1 MRLNINRIINGHVSL
16 DTVNEIEKTILE
28 DKIVTPLRKKNKKIF
43 NYLYLI
49 IRILR
54 KLRIPVV
61 FKTNNKYLKNP
72 LSDNVHFFTM
82 MMGLDEAKYK
92 PYAYFT
98 NHCRSIYIIDA
109 WPKDHDKII
118 EFIHKNKIDYLFVSS
133 IQASERLAKRTSK
146 TKTYWIPEGVN
157 YEEYR
162 FYKPAEKDI
171 EVLAFGRKFDLY
183 HELIKDKLEEK
194 NIKYLYEKEKGK
206 IIFPSRN
213 DFIDGLARTK
223 ISICVT
229 SDITHPERSGDIET
243 MNIRYLQSIVSKC
256 LIVGHAP
263 KEMIDLFGYNP
274 VIEIEMHNPVG
285 QLLTILDNFNNYQL
299 LIEKNY
305 QEVISH
311 HTWKHRWEQIKQI
324 YEAN

>member
-1 MRLNINRIINGHVSL
+1 M
-16 DTVNEIEKTILE
+16 DTVNEIEKVILE
-28 DKIVTPLRKKNKKIF
+28 DKIVIPIRGKNKKIF
-43 NYLYLI
+43 YCLYLI

-54 KLRIPVV
+54 KFRIPVV
-61 FKTNNKYLKNP
+61 FKTRNIYLKDP
-72 LSDNVHFFTM
+72 LLDKGHMFTM

-92 PYAYFT
+92 PYAYFN
-98 NHCRSIYIIDA
+98 NHCRSIYMIDA

-118 EFIHKNKIDYLFVSS
+118 EFIHKNKVDYLFVSS
-133 IQASERLAKRTSK
+133 VQAAERLAKRTTK
-146 TKTYWIPEGVN
+146 TKIYWIPEGIN

-162 FYKPAEKDI
+162 FYEPAEKNI
-171 EVLAFGRKFDLY
+171 EILAFGRKFDLY
-183 HELIKDKLEEK
+183 HDLIKNKLKEK
-194 NIKYLYEKEKGK
+194 NITYLCEKEKGK

-213 DFIDGLARTK
+213 DFIEGLARTK

-243 MNIRYLQSIVSKC
+243 MNIRYLQCIVSKC

-263 KEMIDLFGYNP
+263 AEMVKLFGYNP
-274 VIEIEMHNPVG
+274 VIEIDMQRPVE
-285 QLLTILDNFNNYQL
+285 QVLDILNNFNNYQSF
-299 LIEKNY
+299 IEKNF

-311 HTWKHRWEQIKQI
+311 HTWKHRWEQMRQI